1 MGTAEPRGGHV
12 ILRVVPVELSEANA
26 LVGQWHRHHQP
37 SQGHRFSLGVVDAD
51 GVWHGACIVGR
62 PVARLAGSPRAVLE
76 VVRLVTDGTRNACSI
91 LYAAAARAG
100 QAMGYERIQTYI
112 LDSETGAS
120 LRASGWEC
128 EGAAG
133 GGQWKHTDGKPRRTD
148 QPTEVKCR
156 WVRRLNAPQPDVEKQ
171 RPGVLTEQLDLFDD
185 AACVVDAARPSLWQA
200 EEDCA

>member
-1 MGTAEPRGGHV
+1 MTDTRPTG
-12 ILRVVPVELSEANA
+12 LRVIPVELSEANA
-26 LVGQWHRHHQP
+26 LVARWHRHHQP
-37 SQGHRFSLGVVDAD
+37 SQGHRFSLGVVDGA
-51 GVWHGACIVGR
+51 GAWHGACIVGR

-76 VVRLVTDGTRNACSI
+76 VVRLVTDGTYNACSM

-120 LRASGWEC
+120 LRASGWTC

-148 QPTEVKCR
+148 QPTEVKSR
-156 WVRRLNAPQPDVEKQ
+156 WAKRLNADQPDVEKQ
-171 RPGVLTEQLDLFDD
+171 RRADDDFDQADLFASE
-185 AACVVDAARPSLWQA
+185 AAS
-200 EEDCA
+200 